1 MTTIRLTRKFT
12 FEMAHALPG
21 YDGKCRHIH
30 GHSYILYVT
39 VKGVPESDP
48 VHPKYGMVMDFT
60 ELKSIVHR
68 QIIDRLDHALLLRC
82 DAPVAAE
89 LAAAYEKVE
98 TVPYQPTCENM
109 VIAFAE
115 TLQAALPGRVSLHS
129 IRLCETATS
138 YAEWI
143 NNEQ

>member
-1 MTTIRLTRKFT
+1 MATIHLTKKFT
-12 FEMAHALPG
+12 FEMAHALPD

-48 VHPKYGMVMDFT
+48 AHPKYGMVMDFT

-68 QIIDRLDHALLLRC
+68 LIIDRLDHALLLRR
-82 DAPVAAE
+82 DAPLAAE
-89 LAAAYEKVE
+89 MAAVYEKVVA
-98 TVPYQPTCENM
+98 VPYQPTCENM

-115 TLQAALPGRVSLHS
+115 TLQAALPAKVSLHS
-129 IRLCETATS
+129 VRLHETATS
-138 YAEWI
+138 YAELMC
-143 NNEQ
+143 